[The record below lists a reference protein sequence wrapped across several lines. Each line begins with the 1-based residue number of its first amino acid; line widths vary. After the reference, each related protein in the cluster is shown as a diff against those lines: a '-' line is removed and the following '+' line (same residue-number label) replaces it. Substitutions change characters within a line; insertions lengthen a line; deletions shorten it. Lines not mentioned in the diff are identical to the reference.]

1 MFAWAPCV
9 WATSGQQM
17 PTVTRVLLQLHLA
30 FCSECNLYTTVML
43 GHCRR
48 LVVILLFCKGQNWGP
63 VEGQIMRL
71 VHQQQ
76 TSQHADKP
84 IGYTY
89 LLTRE
94 NRYSR
99 SFHCRSTIHSAIFT
113 QHWRV
118 TRSRTRR
125 TGRQANGTGFV
136 ARAWTIADARRSMKS
151 RKSSGSS
158 SSIWVSV

>member
-1 MFAWAPCV
+1 
-9 WATSGQQM
+9 M

-71 VHQQQ
+71 EHQQQ
-76 TSQHADKP
+76 TSQHADA
-84 IGYTY
+84 YTY

-113 QHWRV
+113 RALACDTQPDQTDRETDERDRFRCACMNDCGRASLDEV
-118 TRSRTRR
+118 TQVV
-125 TGRQANGTGFV
+125 GRLVLQGGPNYVTPLYIFACN
-136 ARAWTIADARRSMKS
+136 K
-151 RKSSGSS
+151 
-158 SSIWVSV
+158 